1 MDTQLTSACKK
12 IAIATETI
20 ELAETSTTEVEG
32 LSSII
37 SDTDPRYSFFRFS
50 YNQEGFEQA
59 PIIFIYTC
67 PAGSKIKERMVYAT
81 SRAGVV
87 LMAIHEAGL
96 EVVKKVGNPR
106 SMGFEANGCHY
117 SSKRRIQWR

>member
-1 MDTQLTSACKK
+1 M
-12 IAIATETI
+12 I
-20 ELAETSTTEVEG
+20 ELVGTSTTEVEG
-32 LSSII
+32 LTGAI

-50 YNQEGFEQA
+50 HTKEASEQA

-87 LMAIHEAGL
+87 AMAIDEAGL
-96 EVVKKVGNPR
+96 EVVKKV
-106 SMGFEANGCHY
+106 SDH
-117 SSKRRIQWR
+117 